1 MRRTII
7 YMSLLF
13 ILLSKR
19 SQAQSPN
26 IIVIIADD
34 MGWNQV
40 SSDKTTSINGTSY
53 PSDFFET
60 PNIDNLASEGIAFP
74 NAYVN
79 GANCAPT
86 RAAILSGQYAAR
98 DHNNIFTVDIGGDGL
113 NRGNTAANST
123 LIGPEMG
130 INSNNLDEIPSS
142 AITIAETLKAAEYT
156 TAHFGKYHVGEYEN
170 EDSFNNAPKDQ
181 GFDFN
186 YGGGTDGG
194 PGSGGYFAT
203 SASPYTFNDNVGLE
217 LDVFAD
223 PYSEVESMELSIDHD
238 NYPLT
243 GTPKH
248 VTDALVE
255 AAFDF
260 MDNHS
265 SDPFFMHF
273 SNYAIHGPFN
283 PQDARVDLR
292 AKYNDKETN
301 TTSVFITMILNQAKQ
316 LWPKVWTKLLVD

>member
-142 AITIAETLKAAEYT
+142 AITIAEL
-156 TAHFGKYHVGEYEN
+156 G
-170 EDSFNNAPKDQ
+170 
-181 GFDFN
+181 
-186 YGGGTDGG
+186 
-194 PGSGGYFAT
+194 
-203 SASPYTFNDNVGLE
+203 
-217 LDVFAD
+217 
-223 PYSEVESMELSIDHD
+223 I
-238 NYPLT
+238 
-243 GTPKH
+243 
-248 VTDALVE
+248 
-255 AAFDF
+255 
-260 MDNHS
+260 S
-265 SDPFFMHF
+265 S
-273 SNYAIHGPFN
+273 
-283 PQDARVDLR
+283 
-292 AKYNDKETN
+292 
-301 TTSVFITMILNQAKQ
+301 
-316 LWPKVWTKLLVD
+316 KLFEFR